1 MQEQRNESHFGSPTD
16 AASEAVVPPAP
27 TAPDGMPAA
36 AAQADVAGVSLWR
49 HLGRRLRQHPLDAVL
64 LVAFVVLAGL
74 GVLGAHVA
82 PYDPTALYV
91 GPGLTAPS
99 PAHLFGTDELGR
111 DVFSRVLAGT
121 PYSLASAGL
130 ILGSALLISILVG
143 TIAGYYGGLVDTVI
157 MRITDMFLAFPSLIL
172 ALAIT
177 AALGP
182 GLTNA
187 LLAISL
193 VWWPWYARLIR
204 GQVLA
209 IRQREYVE
217 AARAVGIS
225 STRVMFRHILPNYLA
240 PLVVQ
245 VSLDVGSALVTTA
258 SLGFLG
264 LGAQPPTPE
273 WGTMI
278 GAGRQY
284 FLSAWWYSGF
294 PGLAIFVVVLLFTI
308 LSERLP
314 AYLF

>member
-1 MQEQRNESHFGSPTD
+1 MQKQWSEGESGSPAD
-16 AASEAVVPPAP
+16 PAVEMVAPPPPVAPGEASSPWEQ
-27 TAPDGMPAA
+27 DDISGER
-36 AAQADVAGVSLWR
+36 LWS
-49 HLGRRLRQHPLDAVL
+49 HIGRTLRRHPLDLAL
-64 LVAFVVLAGL
+64 LAALAFLAAL
-74 GVLGAHVA
+74 GILGARLA

-91 GPGLTAPS
+91 GPGLSAPTA
-99 PAHLFGTDELGR
+99 AHLFGTDELGR

-121 PYSLASAGL
+121 PYSLASAGI
-130 ILGSALLISILVG
+130 ILGTALAISILVG
-143 TIAGYYGGLVDTVI
+143 TIAGYYGGLIDTVI

-204 GQVLA
+204 GQVLQ
-209 IRQREYVE
+209 IKRREYVE
-217 AARAVGIS
+217 AARALGMS
-225 STRVMFRHILPNYLA
+225 SRRVMFRHILPNYLA
-240 PLVVQ
+240 PLTVQ
-245 VSLDVGSALVTTA
+245 VSLDVGAALVTTA

-278 GAGRQY
+278 GTGRQY
-284 FLSAWWYSGF
+284 FLSAWWYCGF
-294 PGLAIFVVVLLFTI
+294 PGLAIFVVVLLFTS

-314 AYLF
+314 TYLS